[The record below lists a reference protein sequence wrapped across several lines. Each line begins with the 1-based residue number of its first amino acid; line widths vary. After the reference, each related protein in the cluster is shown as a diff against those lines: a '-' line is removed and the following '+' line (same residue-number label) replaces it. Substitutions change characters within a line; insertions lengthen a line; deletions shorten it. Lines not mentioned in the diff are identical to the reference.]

1 MTDLIFGGLAKTAL
15 LNAGI
20 WLGKLAFTAVVGVIA
35 IKVLMHFAKK
45 LLGRTKLNPAAIPF
59 TLTVS
64 RIFLY
69 VLLGISISTSMG
81 IVEPASLVTALGAVG
96 LAVSLAV
103 KDSLSN
109 LMGGVLLIIFKSFGL
124 GDYVE
129 IDGVAGT
136 VAEIGMIHTILT
148 TVDNK
153 RISIPNGQ
161 VTNARIINYSAE
173 STRRV
178 DIILTIDRENDIAS
192 AKSILMGIISTHPLT
207 LGDPAP
213 TVHAE
218 GHTELGTKLCCRI
231 WVNRENYWAVYYD
244 ITETLK
250 DKLTQAGITMPTKTV
265 M

>member
-1 MTDLIFGGLAKTAL
+1 MADFFNGGLAKTAL

-20 WLGKLAFTAVVGVIA
+20 WLGKIVLTVVIGIVA
-35 IKVLMHFAKK
+35 IKVLLYFAQK

-69 VLLGISISTSMG
+69 VLLGISVATSIG
-81 IVEPASLVTALGAVG
+81 IVEPASIVTALGAVG

-103 KDSLSN
+103 KDSLAN
-109 LMGGVLLIIFKSFGL
+109 LMGGVLLIVFKSFGL

-161 VTNARIINYSAE
+161 VTNARIINFSAE
-173 STRRV
+173 ATRRV
-178 DIILTIDRENDIAS
+178 DVILTIDRENDIEA
-192 AKSILMGIISTHPLT
+192 AKSVLMGIITAHPQT
-207 LGDPAP
+207 LDDPAP

-231 WVNRENYWAVYYD
+231 WVNREDYWSVYYD

-250 DKLTQAGITMPTKTV
+250 DKLNQAGITMPTKTV

>member
-1 MTDLIFGGLAKTAL
+1 MDYFSRAFAQTAL
-15 LNAGI
+15 ASAVV
-20 WLGKLAFTAVVGVIA
+20 WLGKIALTIVVGIVV
-35 IKVLMHFAKK
+35 IKVLLHFAQK
-45 LLGRTKLNPAAIPF
+45 LLVRTKLNPAAIPF

-69 VLLGISISTSMG
+69 VLLGISVSTSVG
-81 IVEPASLVTALGAVG
+81 IVDTASIVTALGAVG

-109 LMGGVLLIIFKSFGL
+109 LMGGVLLIVFKSFGL

-148 TVDNK
+148 TTDNK

-178 DIILTIDRENDIAS
+178 DIILTIDRENDIES
-192 AKSILMGIISTHPLT
+192 AKSVLMGIIVANPLT
-207 LGDPAP
+207 LEDPAP

-231 WVNRENYWAVYYD
+231 WVNREDYWGVYYD

-250 DKLTQAGITMPTKTV
+250 DKLAAAGITMPTKTL